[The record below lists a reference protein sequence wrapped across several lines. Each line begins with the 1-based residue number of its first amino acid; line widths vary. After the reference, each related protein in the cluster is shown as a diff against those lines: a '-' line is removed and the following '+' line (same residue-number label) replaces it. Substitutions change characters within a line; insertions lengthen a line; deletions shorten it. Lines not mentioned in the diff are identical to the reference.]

1 MTSSGGVFL
10 FSKNIKILQTIKFL
24 FQILMKIPSLSSEG
38 NKSQIFL
45 KGGSL
50 AAARGVQ
57 RESR

>member
-1 MTSSGGVFL
+1 
-10 FSKNIKILQTIKFL
+10 
-24 FQILMKIPSLSSEG
+24 MKIPSLSSEG